1 MLMVSGCAVSVGDS
15 SGHSGDIGAVSARSA
30 DTDSQVSQAGQVGS
44 DSSDNSGSTAGVGV
58 AVGSGESGSSSAE
71 ENPAGGTEDGGAV
84 DFDGAYYAPSEED
97 MAALELIG
105 CYCDEAGRYM
115 INTDDWVKSDDLGL
129 LRQYFFGTWGEPD
142 ADTTKF
148 VIGESEDALM
158 MKDRNFRFN
167 GFYSIGGTVLVY
179 VINGNAE
186 CIAFWLDVNA
196 PDTMYIEP
204 YNDGWLFNFGGKEHE
219 LAVCTR
225 ISGSTG
231 QTAEQLSIYSLLE
244 LSQKYGIDSSLL
256 TDIEYTVDGGEYSL
270 YHDDWYQFY
279 PVYLVSEEP
288 ERLVLRTSVGNALAS
303 DQVLGAEMI
312 IEKINGEWKRRI
324 DFFGQ

>member
-1 MLMVSGCAVSVGDS
+1 MLMVSGCAGREPVSVSDS

-58 AVGSGESGSSSAE
+58 AV
-71 ENPAGGTEDGGAV
+71 
-84 DFDGAYYAPSEED
+84 DFDGAYFAPSGED

-115 INTDDWVKSDDLGL
+115 INTDDWERSDDLGL

-142 ADTTKF
+142 GDTTQF
-148 VIGESEDALM
+148 VIGESEDALLM
-158 MKDRNFRFN
+158 NDRNFRFN
-167 GFYSIGGTVLVY
+167 GFYSIGGDVLVY

-219 LAVCTR
+219 LAVYTR

-231 QTAEQLSIYSLLE
+231 QTADHLSIYSLLE
-244 LSQKYGIDSSLL
+244 LAQEYGIDGSLL

-279 PVYLVSEEP
+279 PVYLISEEP

-324 DFFGQ
+324 EFFGQ